1 MDEAERRVLL
11 AIHREAL
18 RRFARRLA
26 SSDDEADDL
35 VQDLAVVVLAH
46 HSGPPDPQNFPGWC
60 FGVARN
66 VALHQRRSR
75 ARARTRDEAGARE
88 QPSSQ
93 RSPEDLERAAIARQR
108 LAANLHGL
116 DVAALRLLRDRF
128 VLEETPAEMAERMKV
143 SAASIRMRVARL
155 VAALRDSDA
164 KSTDGDSIVR
174 YARRASG
181 N

>member
-11 AIHREAL
+11 VIHREAL

-26 SSDDEADDL
+26 SSEDEAEEL

-46 HSGPPDPQNFPGWC
+46 RSGPPDPQNFPGWC

-66 VALHQRRSR
+66 VALHQRRTR
-75 ARARTRDEAGARE
+75 ARARSRDEAGAQE
-88 QPSSQ
+88 QPAQ
-93 RSPEDLERAAIARQR
+93 RAPEDLERTAIARQR
-108 LAANLHGL
+108 LAVHLDGL
-116 DVAALRLLRDRF
+116 DVSALRLLRDRF

-155 VAALRDSDA
+155 VATLRDSDA
-164 KSTDGDSIVR
+164 KSTEPEPIVR

>member
-1 MDEAERRVLL
+1 MDEADRRVLL
-11 AIHREAL
+11 VIHREAL

-26 SSDDEADDL
+26 SSEDEAEDL
-35 VQDLAVVVLAH
+35 VQELAVVVLAH
-46 HSGPPDPQNFPGWC
+46 RSGPPDPQNFAGWC

-75 ARARTRDEAGARE
+75 ARARSREEAEGRAPSPAR
-88 QPSSQ
+88 SS
-93 RSPEDLERAAIARQR
+93 EDLERAAIARQR
-108 LAANLHGL
+108 LAGHL
-116 DVAALRLLRDRF
+116 DRLDISALRLLRDRF

-155 VAALRDSDA
+155 VAVLRETDA
-164 KSTDGDSIVR
+164 KSTEPDEIDR
-174 YARRASG
+174 YVRRASG

>member
-11 AIHREAL
+11 VIHREAL
-18 RRFARRLA
+18 RRFARRFA
-26 SSDDEADDL
+26 SNEEEADDL

-46 HSGPPDPQNFPGWC
+46 HSGPPDRQNFPGWC

-66 VALHQRRSR
+66 VALHRRRSR

-88 QPSSQ
+88 QPAH

-108 LAANLHGL
+108 LAVHLDGL
-116 DVAALRLLRDRF
+116 DVSALRLLRDRF
-128 VLEETPAEMAERMKV
+128 VLEETPAEMAERMNV

-155 VAALRDSDA
+155 VTALRDSDA
-164 KSTDGDSIVR
+164 KSTEADPIVR
-174 YARRASG
+174 YARGASG